1 MRVCV
6 SYHKGDDAPL
16 CRLPFKAAFDICA
29 VADQDHDAPHD
40 TVKVLLQQLGQT
52 DRIIKQKSGDVLRYP
67 PFNKLTVFFHVYVIK
82 QILFIKYTPKTFEK
96 TSRIH

>member
-1 MRVCV
+1 MSHVRRDRVENQGDAASSDEEQKMRVCV

-40 TVKVLLQQLGQT
+40 TVKVLLQQLG
-52 DRIIKQKSGDVLRYP
+52 
-67 PFNKLTVFFHVYVIK
+67 
-82 QILFIKYTPKTFEK
+82 
-96 TSRIH
+96 